1 MYRQIFQNQFTEVAK
16 RQGDK
21 QVNGYDN
28 DHGFTFLSNNCED
41 FKAVR
46 TYKTLFAMTQDTTYY
61 TPNTFYRN
69 DKRNKASLRWL
80 NAMVIDIDAKGGNE
94 ENKGLTVPDV
104 LDRVEC
110 AGLPEPSLIVK
121 TPSGGFHVYF
131 YFAVAKRAYTKTIE
145 FYERIQR
152 EIIANIGGDPVAVG
166 AERYFR
172 VVTDQNTVYESNNRI
187 DFQELIDWMIM
198 QQEDRSFFKKV
209 TVGQCDLLSHPAILK
224 LLQGVEEG
232 KRDNTCY
239 TLALTFKA
247 SGYTKEEAENKLREW
262 NARLEKPLTVLKV
275 KQKVRSAFQGTKKG
289 PAACY
294 IRELSGMPFSYRPF
308 EGKKERED
316 RQYSHMEEWEADILA
331 YLEQQK
337 GEVSGSQR
345 KLAKD
350 IGVPFSS
357 FKIVIGRLQAS
368 GRINL
373 MVEGKGRGAKTTIE
387 LVAQEQS
394 MEQIEVEKK
403 RNTDSEPI
411 VTSTPV
417 LALKKNEPNPYTLKD
432 MVVGGSLATPVIQ
445 ISPHSYTTTLV
456 DALSAS
462 QLSFVQRVSTVT
474 CFPIDLVAY
483 IYSFTFTEFPEL
495 SHSFLFELLTTGS
508 LYLYTRIEDLLM
520 YLFYEIQNYYDD
532 VG

>member
-21 QVNGYDN
+21 QLTGYDN
-28 DHGFTFLSNNCED
+28 DHGFTFLSNNCEE

-131 YFAVAKRAYTKTIE
+131 YFAVPKRAYTKTIE

-152 EIIANIGGDPVAVG
+152 EIIASIGGDPVAVG

-187 DFQELIDWMIM
+187 DFQGLIDWMII

-247 SGYTKEEAENKLREW
+247 SGYAKEEAENKLREW
-262 NARLEKPLTVLKV
+262 NAKLEKPLTVLKV

-289 PAACY
+289 PAARY
-294 IRELSGMPFSYRPF
+294 IRELSGMAFSYRPF

-316 RQYSHMEEWEADILA
+316 RQYSHMEEWEVDILA

-345 KLAKD
+345 KLAEAMG
-350 IGVPFSS
+350 IPFSS
-357 FKIVIGRLQAS
+357 FKVVIGRLQTT

-373 MVEGKGRGAKTTIE
+373 VVEGKGRGAKTTIE
-387 LVAQEQS
+387 LVAEEQS
-394 MEQIEVEKK
+394 AEQIEQENK
-403 RNTDSEPI
+403 RNTDSVPFIIDAPI
-411 VTSTPV
+411 LESG
-417 LALKKNEPNPYTLKD
+417 KNEPNPYTLRD
-432 MVVGGSLATPVIQ
+432 QVVGGRFVFPVIA
-445 ISPHSYTTTLV
+445 IDPLTYNTTLI
-456 DALSAS
+456 DSLSTS
-462 QLSFVQRVSTVT
+462 QLAFIRKVSAVSSF
-474 CFPIDLVAY
+474 PLDLLAY
-483 IYSFTFTEFPEL
+483 VYLFVLEEFSAI
-495 SHSFLFELLTTGS
+495 SHAYLFELLTTGS

-520 YLFYEIQNYYDD
+520 YLFYEIQNYYED

>member
-1 MYRQIFQNQFTEVAK
+1 MKMYRQIFQNQFTEVAK

-152 EIIANIGGDPVAVG
+152 EIIASIGGDPVAVG

-247 SGYTKEEAENKLREW
+247 SGYAKEEAENKLREW
-262 NARLEKPLTVLKV
+262 NAKLEKPLTVLKV

-294 IRELSGMPFSYRPF
+294 IRELSGMAFSYRPF

-316 RQYSHMEEWEADILA
+316 RQYSHMEEWETDILA

-337 GEVSGSQR
+337 GELSGSQR

-350 IGVPFSS
+350 MGVPFSS

-368 GRINL
+368 GHINL
-373 MVEGKGRGAKTTIE
+373 TVEGKGRGAKTTLE
-387 LVAQEQS
+387 LVAQEQ
-394 MEQIEVEKK
+394 IEVEQE
-403 RNTDSEPI
+403 RNIGSEPI
-411 VTSTPV
+411 VMSAPV
-417 LALKKNEPNPYTLKD
+417 LSLKKNEPNPYTLKD
-432 MVVGGSLATPVIQ
+432 TVVGGSSLMPS
-445 ISPHSYTTTLV
+445 ISISRTSYTTTLV
-456 DALSAS
+456 DTLSAS

-474 CFPIDLVAY
+474 CFPLDLVAY

-520 YLFYEIQNYYDD
+520 YLFYEIQNYYEE